1 MKKIFFYIM
10 FAVAGLSLQSCLHDD
25 DEIFDK
31 SAAERINEAVAN
43 AKEVLTSS
51 QEGWVMHYYAG
62 REYAYGGLNLAM
74 KFTDGKVQMYN
85 ETATNKDGS
94 YKSVVSTYKI
104 TRDQG
109 PVLAFDTYNDLLH
122 IYGDPAGSGA
132 PTDVDGWEADYEF
145 VIMNISE
152 DQNTITLKGKK
163 FNNTIVLE
171 RLTRPVAEY
180 FDAASK
186 MAESLTNTGILAY
199 TVGDKRAKFY
209 PGSSEYS
216 VKYVDDKGEVAS
228 LTVPYTSTDKG
239 LLFNEPI
246 ELFGDTLKGIN
257 AKDTATVND
266 VLTANTIVV
275 SNDESKTFSLS
286 NDLSDIFQK
295 GNWYLALSNMGE
307 VAGPGLQSFID
318 GCKDSEG
325 EDVNYCYIGTY
336 KGYYGFYF
344 LSGGKYNGVATFAV
358 DAPINEPDVITF
370 DFNGYDSSTLG
381 FSNGEYYAD
390 KCNFEDAYTP
400 FLSTFKLSTD
410 DVNNP
415 TVMTLTD
422 QNNAKNVI
430 KLVKEPV
437 LYPGKH

>member
-51 QEGWVMHYYAG
+51 QEGWVMHYYVG
-62 REYAYGGLNLAM
+62 QEYAYGGLNLAM

-85 ETATNKDGS
+85 ETAKKSDGS

-122 IYGDPAGSGA
+122 VYGDPAGSG

-171 RLTRPVAEY
+171 RLNRPVAEY
-180 FDAASK
+180 FDAATK
-186 MAESLTNTGILAY
+186 MAESLTNAGIIAY
-199 TVGDKRAKFY
+199 TVGDKKAKFY

-266 VLTANTIVV
+266 VLTANTIVA

-286 NDLSDIFQK
+286 KDLNDIFQK
-295 GNWYLALSNMGE
+295 SNWYLALSNMGE

-318 GCKDSEG
+318 GCKESEG
-325 EDVNYCYIGTY
+325 EVLNTCYIGTY
-336 KGYYGFYF
+336 EDDYGFYF
-344 LSGGKYNGVATFAV
+344 LSGRFKGMAKFAV
-358 DAPINEPDVITF
+358 DASISEPDVITF
-370 DFNGYDSSTLG
+370 DFNGYDSTFG
-381 FSNGEYYAD
+381 FSNGTYYANY
-390 KCNFEDAYTP
+390 CNFGDAYTP
-400 FLSTFKLSTD
+400 FLSTFKLSAD

-422 QNNAKNVI
+422 QKNAKNVI

-437 LYPGKH
+437 LVPGEH

>member
-51 QEGWVMHYYAG
+51 QEGWVMHYYVG
-62 REYAYGGLNLAM
+62 QEYAYGGLNLAM

-85 ETATNKDGS
+85 ETAKNSDGS

-122 IYGDPAGSGA
+122 VYGDPAGSG

-163 FNNTIVLE
+163 FYNTIVLE
-171 RLTRPVAEY
+171 RLNRPVAEY
-180 FDAASK
+180 FDAATK
-186 MAESLTNTGILAY
+186 MAESLTNAGVLAY
-199 TVGDKRAKFY
+199 TVGDKKAKFY

-216 VKYVDDKGEVAS
+216 VKYVDDKGEAAS

-239 LLFNEPI
+239 ILFNEPI

-266 VLTANTIVV
+266 VLTANTIVA
-275 SNDESKTFSLS
+275 SNDDSKTFSLS
-286 NDLSDIFQK
+286 KDLSDIFQA

-307 VAGPGLQSFID
+307 VAGPGLKSFID

-336 KGYYGFYF
+336 KGNYGFYF
-344 LSGGKYNGVATFAV
+344 LSGGRYYGMATFTV
-358 DAPINEPDVITF
+358 DAPISEPDVITF
-370 DFNGYDSSTLG
+370 NYEGYANNGT
-381 FSNGEYYAD
+381 YYALY
-390 KCNFEDAYTP
+390 CNFEDAYTP
-400 FLSTFKLSTD
+400 FLTTFKLSVD

-415 TVMTLTD
+415 TEWTLTD

-430 KLVKEPV
+430 KLVKDRV

>member
-31 SAAERINEAVAN
+31 PAAERINEAVAN

-51 QEGWVMHYYAG
+51 QEGWVMHYYVG
-62 REYAYGGLNLAM
+62 QEYAYGGLNLAM

-85 ETATNKDGS
+85 ETAKKSDGS

-122 IYGDPAGSGA
+122 VYGDPAGSG

-171 RLTRPVAEY
+171 RLNRPIAEY
-180 FDAASK
+180 LDAATK
-186 MAESLTNTGILAY
+186 MAESLTNAGILAY
-199 TVGDKRAKFY
+199 TVGDKKAKFY

-239 LLFNEPI
+239 VLFNEPI

-286 NDLSDIFQK
+286 HDLSDIFQA

-325 EDVNYCYIGTY
+325 EDLSYCYIGTY
-336 KGYYGFYF
+336 KGNYGFYF
-344 LSGGKYNGVATFAV
+344 LSGGRYYGVATFAV

-370 DFNGYDSSTLG
+370 DFNGYVNNAT
-381 FSNGEYYAD
+381 YYALF
-390 KCNFEDAYTP
+390 CNFEDAYKP
-400 FLSTFKLSTD
+400 FLTTFKLSPD

-430 KLVKEPV
+430 KLVKDPV

>member
-43 AKEVLTSS
+43 VKEVLTSS
-51 QEGWVMHYYAG
+51 QEGWVMHYYVG
-62 REYAYGGLNLAM
+62 QEYAYGGLNLAM

-85 ETATNKDGS
+85 ETAQNSDGS

-122 IYGDPAGSGA
+122 VYGDPAGNG

-145 VIMNISE
+145 VVMNISE
-152 DQNTITLKGKK
+152 DQNTITLQGKK
-163 FNNTIVLE
+163 FHNTIVLE

-180 FDAASK
+180 LDAATK
-186 MAESLTNTGILAY
+186 MAESLTNAGILAY
-199 TVGDKRAKFY
+199 TVGDKKAKFY

-239 LLFNEPI
+239 ILFNEPI

-266 VLTANTIVV
+266 ALTAKTIVA
-275 SNDESKTFSLS
+275 SNDESKIFSLS
-286 NDLSDIFQK
+286 KDLNDIFQAN
-295 GNWYLALSNMGE
+295 NWYLALSNMGE

-318 GCKDSEG
+318 GCKESEG
-325 EDVNYCYIGTY
+325 EVVNTCYIGTY
-336 KGYYGFYF
+336 SGNYGFYF
-344 LSGGKYNGVATFAV
+344 LSGRFKGMATFAV
-358 DAPINEPDVITF
+358 DAPISEPDVITF
-370 DFNGYDSSTLG
+370 NFNGYDSTFG
-381 FSNGEYYAD
+381 FSNGEYYATY
-390 KCNFEDAYTP
+390 CNFGDAYTP
-400 FLSTFKLSTD
+400 FLSTFKLSAD

-437 LYPGKH
+437 LVPGEH

>member
-31 SAAERINEAVAN
+31 PAAERINEAVAN

-51 QEGWVMHYYAG
+51 QEGWVMHYYVG
-62 REYAYGGLNLAM
+62 QEYAYGGLNLAM

-85 ETATNKDGS
+85 ETAKNSDGS

-122 IYGDPAGSGA
+122 VYGDPAGSG

-163 FNNTIVLE
+163 FYNTIVLE
-171 RLTRPVAEY
+171 RLNRPVAEY

-186 MAESLTNTGILAY
+186 MAESLTNAGILAY
-199 TVGDKRAKFY
+199 TVGDKKAKFY

-216 VKYVDDKGEVAS
+216 VKYVDDKGEVTS
-228 LTVPYTSTDKG
+228 LSVPFTSTDKG
-239 LLFNEPI
+239 VLFNEPI

-266 VLTANTIVV
+266 VLTANTFVA
-275 SNDESKTFSLS
+275 SNDESKSFSIS
-286 NDLSDIFQK
+286 KDLSDIFQA

-307 VAGPGLQSFID
+307 VAGPGLKSFID

-336 KGYYGFYF
+336 KGNYGFYF
-344 LSGGKYNGVATFAV
+344 LSGGRYYGMATFAV
-358 DAPINEPDVITF
+358 DAPISEPDVITF
-370 DFNGYDSSTLG
+370 NYEGYANNGT
-381 FSNGEYYAD
+381 YYALY
-390 KCNFEDAYTP
+390 CNFEDAYTP
-400 FLSTFKLSTD
+400 FLTTFKLSVD

-415 TVMTLTD
+415 TEWTLTD

-430 KLVKEPV
+430 KLVKDRV

>member
-31 SAAERINEAVAN
+31 PAAERINEAVAN
-43 AKEVLTSS
+43 IKEVLTSS
-51 QEGWVMHYYAG
+51 QEGWVMHYYVG

-85 ETATNKDGS
+85 ETAKKSDGS
-94 YKSVVSTYKI
+94 YISAVSTYKI

-122 IYGDPAGSGA
+122 VYGDPAGSG

-152 DQNTITLKGKK
+152 DQNTITLQGKK

-171 RLTRPVAEY
+171 RLNRPVAEY
-180 FDAASK
+180 FDAATK
-186 MAESLTNTGILAY
+186 MAESLTNAGILAY
-199 TVGDKRAKFY
+199 TVGDKKAKFY

-228 LTVPYTSTDKG
+228 LSVPFTSTDKG
-239 LLFNEPI
+239 VLFNEPI

-266 VLTANTIVV
+266 VLTANTIVA
-275 SNDESKTFSLS
+275 SNDESKVLS
-286 NDLSDIFQK
+286 ISHDLSDIFQAN
-295 GNWYLALSNMGE
+295 NWYLALSNMGE

-318 GCKDSEG
+318 GCKESEG
-325 EDVNYCYIGTY
+325 EVVNTCYIGTY
-336 KGYYGFYF
+336 SGNYGFYF
-344 LSGGKYNGVATFAV
+344 LSGRFKGMATFAV

-370 DFNGYDSSTLG
+370 DFNGYDSTFG
-381 FSNGEYYAD
+381 FSNGSYYATY
-390 KCNFEDAYTP
+390 CNFGDAYTP
-400 FLSTFKLSTD
+400 FLSTFKLSAD

-437 LYPGKH
+437 LVPGEH

>member
-43 AKEVLTSS
+43 VKEVLTSS
-51 QEGWVMHYYAG
+51 QEGWVMHYYVG
-62 REYAYGGLNLAM
+62 QEYAYGGLNLAM

-85 ETATNKDGS
+85 ETAQNSDGS

-122 IYGDPAGSGA
+122 VYGDPAGNG

-145 VIMNISE
+145 VVMNISE

-171 RLTRPVAEY
+171 RLNRPVAEY
-180 FDAASK
+180 FDAATK
-186 MAESLTNTGILAY
+186 MAESLTNAGILAY
-199 TVGDKRAKFY
+199 TVGDKKAKFY

-266 VLTANTIVV
+266 VLTANTIVA

-286 NDLSDIFQK
+286 KDLNDIFQA
-295 GNWYLALSNMGE
+295 GNWYLAMSNMGE

-318 GCKDSEG
+318 GCKESEG
-325 EDVNYCYIGTY
+325 EVVNTCYIGTY
-336 KGYYGFYF
+336 SGNYGFYF
-344 LSGGKYNGVATFAV
+344 LSGQFKGMATFAV
-358 DAPINEPDVITF
+358 DASISEPDVITF
-370 DFNGYDSSTLG
+370 DFNGYDSTFG
-381 FSNGEYYAD
+381 FSNGQYYATY
-390 KCNFEDAYTP
+390 CNFGDAYTP
-400 FLSTFKLSTD
+400 FLSTFKLSAD

-437 LYPGKH
+437 LVPGEH

>member
-31 SAAERINEAVAN
+31 PAAERINEAVAN
-43 AKEVLTSS
+43 IKEVLTSS
-51 QEGWVMHYYAG
+51 QEGWVMHYYVG

-85 ETATNKDGS
+85 ETAKKSDGS

-122 IYGDPAGSGA
+122 VYGDPAGSG

-152 DQNTITLKGKK
+152 DQNTITLQGKK

-171 RLTRPVAEY
+171 RLNRPIAEY
-180 FDAASK
+180 LDAATK
-186 MAESLTNTGILAY
+186 MAESLTNAGILAY
-199 TVGDKRAKFY
+199 TVGDKKAKFY

-228 LTVPYTSTDKG
+228 LTVPFTSTDKG
-239 LLFNEPI
+239 VLFNEPI

-257 AKDTATVND
+257 AKDTATVNN
-266 VLTANTIVV
+266 VLTANAIVA

-286 NDLSDIFQK
+286 HDLSDIFQA

-325 EDVNYCYIGTY
+325 EDLSYCYIGTY
-336 KGYYGFYF
+336 KGNYGFYF
-344 LSGGKYNGVATFAV
+344 LSGGRYYGVATFAV

-370 DFNGYDSSTLG
+370 DFNGYVNNAT
-381 FSNGEYYAD
+381 YYALF
-390 KCNFEDAYTP
+390 CNFEDAYKP
-400 FLSTFKLSTD
+400 FLTTFKLSPD

-437 LYPGKH
+437 LVPGEH

>member
-51 QEGWVMHYYAG
+51 QEGWIMHYYVG
-62 REYAYGGLNLAM
+62 QEYAYGGLNLAM

-85 ETATNKDGS
+85 ETAKNSDGS

-122 IYGDPAGSGA
+122 VYGDPAGSG

-163 FNNTIVLE
+163 FYNTIVLE

-180 FDAASK
+180 FDAATK
-186 MAESLTNTGILAY
+186 MAESLTNAGILAY
-199 TVGDKRAKFY
+199 TVGDKKAKFY

-266 VLTANTIVV
+266 VLTANTIVA

-286 NDLSDIFQK
+286 KDLNDIFQK

-318 GCKDSEG
+318 GCKESEG
-325 EDVNYCYIGTY
+325 EVVNTCYIGTY
-336 KGYYGFYF
+336 SGNYGFYF
-344 LSGGKYNGVATFAV
+344 LSGQFKGMATFAV
-358 DAPINEPDVITF
+358 DASISEPDVITF
-370 DFNGYDSSTLG
+370 DFNGYDSTFG
-381 FSNGEYYAD
+381 FSNGQYYATY
-390 KCNFEDAYTP
+390 CNFGDAYTP
-400 FLSTFKLSTD
+400 FLSTFKLSAD

-437 LYPGKH
+437 LVPGEH

>member
-51 QEGWVMHYYAG
+51 KEGWVMHYYVG
-62 REYAYGGLNLAM
+62 QEYAYGGLNLAV

-85 ETATNKDGS
+85 ETAKNSDGS

-122 IYGDPAGSGA
+122 VYGDPAGNG

-163 FNNTIVLE
+163 FYNTIVLE

-180 FDAASK
+180 FDAATK
-186 MAESLTNTGILAY
+186 MAESLTNAGVLAY
-199 TVGDKRAKFY
+199 TVGDKKAKFY

-216 VKYVDDKGEVAS
+216 VKYVDDKGEAAS

-239 LLFNEPI
+239 VLFNEPI

-266 VLTANTIVV
+266 VLTANTIVA
-275 SNDESKTFSLS
+275 SNDESKIFSLS
-286 NDLSDIFQK
+286 KDLNDIFQAN
-295 GNWYLALSNMGE
+295 NWYLAMSNMGE
-307 VAGPGLQSFID
+307 VAGPGLKSFID
-318 GCKDSEG
+318 ACKESEG
-325 EDVNYCYIGTY
+325 EVVNYCYIGTY
-336 KGYYGFYF
+336 SGYYGFYF
-344 LSGGKYNGVATFAV
+344 LSGRFKGMATFAV
-358 DAPINEPDVITF
+358 DAPISEPDVITF
-370 DFNGYDSSTLG
+370 DFNGYDSTFG
-381 FSNGEYYAD
+381 FSNGQYYATY
-390 KCNFEDAYTP
+390 CNFGDAYTP
-400 FLSTFKLSTD
+400 FLSTFKLSAD

-422 QNNAKNVI
+422 QKNAKNVI

-437 LYPGKH
+437 LVPGEH

>member
-31 SAAERINEAVAN
+31 PAAERINEAVAN

-51 QEGWVMHYYAG
+51 QEGWVMHYYVG

-85 ETATNKDGS
+85 ETAKKSDGS
-94 YKSVVSTYKI
+94 YISAVSTYKI

-122 IYGDPAGSGA
+122 VYGDPAGSG

-152 DQNTITLKGKK
+152 DQNTITLQGKK

-171 RLTRPVAEY
+171 RLNRPVAEY
-180 FDAASK
+180 FDAATK
-186 MAESLTNTGILAY
+186 MAESLTNAGIIAY
-199 TVGDKRAKFY
+199 TVGDKKAKFY

-239 LLFNEPI
+239 VLFNEPI

-286 NDLSDIFQK
+286 KDLSDIFQA

-325 EDVNYCYIGTY
+325 EDLSYCYIGTY
-336 KGYYGFYF
+336 KGNYGFYF
-344 LSGGKYNGVATFAV
+344 LSGGRYYGVATFAV

-370 DFNGYDSSTLG
+370 DFNGYVNNAT
-381 FSNGEYYAD
+381 YYALF
-390 KCNFEDAYTP
+390 CNFEDAYKP
-400 FLSTFKLSTD
+400 FLTTFKLSPD

-430 KLVKEPV
+430 KLVKDPV

>member
-51 QEGWVMHYYAG
+51 QEGWVMHYYVG
-62 REYAYGGLNLAM
+62 QEYAYGGLNLAM

-85 ETATNKDGS
+85 ETAQNSDGS

-122 IYGDPAGSGA
+122 VYGDPAGNG

-145 VIMNISE
+145 VVMNISE

-171 RLTRPVAEY
+171 RLNRPVAEY
-180 FDAASK
+180 FDAATK
-186 MAESLTNTGILAY
+186 MAESLTNAGILAY
-199 TVGDKRAKFY
+199 TVGDKKAKFY

-228 LTVPYTSTDKG
+228 LSVPFTSTDKG
-239 LLFNEPI
+239 VLFNEPI

-257 AKDTATVND
+257 AKDTATVNN
-266 VLTANTIVV
+266 VLTANTIVA

-286 NDLSDIFQK
+286 NDLNDIFQK

-318 GCKDSEG
+318 GCKESEG
-325 EDVNYCYIGTY
+325 EVLNTCYIGTY
-336 KGYYGFYF
+336 SGNYGFYF
-344 LSGGKYNGVATFAV
+344 LSGQFKGMATFAV
-358 DAPINEPDVITF
+358 DASISEPDVITF
-370 DFNGYDSSTLG
+370 DFNGYDSTFG
-381 FSNGEYYAD
+381 FSNGQYYATY
-390 KCNFEDAYTP
+390 CNFGDAYTP
-400 FLSTFKLSTD
+400 FLSTFKLSAD

-437 LYPGKH
+437 LVPGEH

>member
-51 QEGWVMHYYAG
+51 QEGWVMHYYVG
-62 REYAYGGLNLAM
+62 QEYAYGGLNLAM

-85 ETATNKDGS
+85 ETAKNSDGS

-122 IYGDPAGSGA
+122 VYGDPAGSG

-152 DQNTITLKGKK
+152 DQNTITLQGKK

-186 MAESLTNTGILAY
+186 MAESLTNAGVLAY
-199 TVGDKRAKFY
+199 TVGDKKAKFY

-216 VKYVDDKGEVAS
+216 VKYVDDKGEAAS

-239 LLFNEPI
+239 ILFNEPI

-266 VLTANTIVV
+266 ALTAKTIVA
-275 SNDESKTFSLS
+275 SNDESKIFSLS
-286 NDLSDIFQK
+286 KDLNDIFQAN
-295 GNWYLALSNMGE
+295 NWYLALSNMGE

-318 GCKDSEG
+318 GCKESEG
-325 EDVNYCYIGTY
+325 EVVNTCYIGTY
-336 KGYYGFYF
+336 SGNYGFYF
-344 LSGGKYNGVATFAV
+344 LSGGRYYGVATFAV

-370 DFNGYDSSTLG
+370 DFNGYVNNAT
-381 FSNGEYYAD
+381 YYALF
-390 KCNFEDAYTP
+390 CNFEDAYKP
-400 FLSTFKLSTD
+400 FLTTFKLSPD

-430 KLVKEPV
+430 KLVKDPV

>member
-43 AKEVLTSS
+43 VKEVLTSS

-85 ETATNKDGS
+85 ETAQNSDGS

-122 IYGDPAGSGA
+122 VYGDPAGNG

-145 VIMNISE
+145 VVMNISE

-171 RLTRPVAEY
+171 RLNRPVAEY
-180 FDAASK
+180 FDAATK
-186 MAESLTNTGILAY
+186 MAESLTNAGILAY
-199 TVGDKRAKFY
+199 TVGDKKAKFY

-266 VLTANTIVV
+266 VLTANTIVA

-286 NDLSDIFQK
+286 KDLNDIFQK

-318 GCKDSEG
+318 GCKESEG
-325 EDVNYCYIGTY
+325 EVLNTCYIGTY
-336 KGYYGFYF
+336 SGNYGFYF
-344 LSGGKYNGVATFAV
+344 LSGQFKGMATFAV
-358 DAPINEPDVITF
+358 DASISEPDVITF
-370 DFNGYDSSTLG
+370 DFNGYDSTFG
-381 FSNGEYYAD
+381 FSNGQYYATY
-390 KCNFEDAYTP
+390 CNFGDAYTP
-400 FLSTFKLSTD
+400 FLSTFKLSAD

-437 LYPGKH
+437 LVPGEH

>member
-31 SAAERINEAVAN
+31 PAAERINEAVAN

-51 QEGWVMHYYAG
+51 QEGWVMHYYVG

-85 ETATNKDGS
+85 ETAKKSDGS
-94 YKSVVSTYKI
+94 YISAVSTYKI

-122 IYGDPAGSGA
+122 VYGDPAGSG

-152 DQNTITLKGKK
+152 DQNTITLQGKK
-163 FNNTIVLE
+163 FHNTIVLE
-171 RLTRPVAEY
+171 RLNRPVAEY
-180 FDAASK
+180 FDAATK
-186 MAESLTNTGILAY
+186 MAESLTNAGILAY
-199 TVGDKRAKFY
+199 TVGDKKAKFY

-216 VKYVDDKGEVAS
+216 VKYVDDNGEVAS

-239 LLFNEPI
+239 VLFNEPI
-246 ELFGDTLKGIN
+246 VLFGDTLKGIN

-266 VLTANTIVV
+266 VLTANTIVA
-275 SNDESKTFSLS
+275 SNDESKVLS
-286 NDLSDIFQK
+286 ISHDLSDIFQAN
-295 GNWYLALSNMGE
+295 NWYLALSNMGE

-325 EDVNYCYIGTY
+325 EDLSYCYIGTY
-336 KGYYGFYF
+336 KGNYGFYF
-344 LSGGKYNGVATFAV
+344 LSGGRYYGVATFAV

-370 DFNGYDSSTLG
+370 DFNGYVNNAT
-381 FSNGEYYAD
+381 YYALF
-390 KCNFEDAYTP
+390 CNFEDAYKP
-400 FLSTFKLSTD
+400 FLTTFKLSPD

-430 KLVKEPV
+430 KLVKDPV

>member
-31 SAAERINEAVAN
+31 PAAERINEAVAN

-51 QEGWVMHYYAG
+51 QEGWVMHYYVG

-85 ETATNKDGS
+85 ETAKKSDGS
-94 YKSVVSTYKI
+94 YISAVSTYKI

-122 IYGDPAGSGA
+122 VYGDPAGSG

-152 DQNTITLKGKK
+152 DQNTITLQGKK

-199 TVGDKRAKFY
+199 TVGDKKAKFY

-228 LTVPYTSTDKG
+228 LSVPYTSTDKG
-239 LLFNEPI
+239 VLFNEPI

-266 VLTANTIVV
+266 VLTANTIVA
-275 SNDESKTFSLS
+275 SNDDSKTFSLS
-286 NDLSDIFQK
+286 KDLSDIFQA

-325 EDVNYCYIGTY
+325 EDLSYCYIGTY
-336 KGYYGFYF
+336 KGNYGFYF
-344 LSGGKYNGVATFAV
+344 LSGGRYYGVATFAV

-370 DFNGYDSSTLG
+370 DFNGYVNNAT
-381 FSNGEYYAD
+381 YYALF
-390 KCNFEDAYTP
+390 CNFEDAYKP
-400 FLSTFKLSTD
+400 FLTTFKLSPD

-430 KLVKEPV
+430 KLVKDPV

>member
-31 SAAERINEAVAN
+31 PAAERINEAVAN

-51 QEGWVMHYYAG
+51 QEGWVMHYYVG

-85 ETATNKDGS
+85 ETAKKSDGS

-122 IYGDPAGSGA
+122 VYGDPAGSG

-171 RLTRPVAEY
+171 RLNRPIAEY
-180 FDAASK
+180 LDAATK
-186 MAESLTNTGILAY
+186 MAESLTNAGILAY
-199 TVGDKRAKFY
+199 TVGDKKAKFY

-239 LLFNEPI
+239 VLFNEPI

-286 NDLSDIFQK
+286 HDLSDIFQK

-325 EDVNYCYIGTY
+325 EDLSYCYIGTY
-336 KGYYGFYF
+336 KGNYGFYF
-344 LSGGKYNGVATFAV
+344 LSGGRYYGVATFAV

-370 DFNGYDSSTLG
+370 DFNGYVNNAT
-381 FSNGEYYAD
+381 YYALF
-390 KCNFEDAYTP
+390 CNFEDAYKP
-400 FLSTFKLSTD
+400 FLTTFKLSPD

-430 KLVKEPV
+430 KLVKDPV

>member
-1 MKKIFFYIM
+1 
-10 FAVAGLSLQSCLHDD
+10 
-25 DEIFDK
+25 
-31 SAAERINEAVAN
+31 
-43 AKEVLTSS
+43 
-51 QEGWVMHYYAG
+51 
-62 REYAYGGLNLAM
+62 
-74 KFTDGKVQMYN
+74 
-85 ETATNKDGS
+85 
-94 YKSVVSTYKI
+94 
-104 TRDQG
+104 
-109 PVLAFDTYNDLLH
+109 
-122 IYGDPAGSGA
+122 
-132 PTDVDGWEADYEF
+132 
-145 VIMNISE
+145 MNISE

-180 FDAASK
+180 FDAATK
-186 MAESLTNTGILAY
+186 MAESLTNAGILAY

-239 LLFNEPI
+239 VLFNEPI

-266 VLTANTIVV
+266 VLTANTIVA

-286 NDLSDIFQK
+286 KDLSDIFQA

-318 GCKDSEG
+318 GCKESEG
-325 EDVNYCYIGTY
+325 EVVNTCYIGTY
-336 KGYYGFYF
+336 SGYYGFYF
-344 LSGGKYNGVATFAV
+344 LSGRFKGMATFAV

-370 DFNGYDSSTLG
+370 DFNGYDSTFG
-381 FSNGEYYAD
+381 FSNGEYYANY
-390 KCNFEDAYTP
+390 CNFGDAYTP
-400 FLSTFKLSTD
+400 FLSTFKLSAD

-437 LYPGKH
+437 LVPGEH

>member
-31 SAAERINEAVAN
+31 PAAERINEAVAN

-51 QEGWVMHYYAG
+51 QEGWVMHYYVG

-85 ETATNKDGS
+85 ETAKKSDGS
-94 YKSVVSTYKI
+94 YISAVSTYKI

-122 IYGDPAGSGA
+122 VYGDPAGSG

-152 DQNTITLKGKK
+152 DQNTITLQGKK

-199 TVGDKRAKFY
+199 TVGDKKAKFY

-228 LTVPYTSTDKG
+228 LSVPYTSTDKG
-239 LLFNEPI
+239 VLFNEPI

-266 VLTANTIVV
+266 VLTANTIVA
-275 SNDESKTFSLS
+275 SNDESKVLS
-286 NDLSDIFQK
+286 ISHDLSDIFQAN
-295 GNWYLALSNMGE
+295 NWYLALSNMGE

-318 GCKDSEG
+318 GCKESEG
-325 EDVNYCYIGTY
+325 EVVNTCYIGTY
-336 KGYYGFYF
+336 SGNYGFYF
-344 LSGGKYNGVATFAV
+344 LSGRFKGMATFAV

-370 DFNGYDSSTLG
+370 DFNGYDSTFG
-381 FSNGEYYAD
+381 FSNGSYYATY
-390 KCNFEDAYTP
+390 CNFGDAYTP
-400 FLSTFKLSTD
+400 FLTTFKLSPD

-430 KLVKEPV
+430 KLVKDPV

>member
-31 SAAERINEAVAN
+31 PAAERINEAVAN

-51 QEGWVMHYYAG
+51 QEGWVMHYYVG

-85 ETATNKDGS
+85 ETAKKSDGS
-94 YKSVVSTYKI
+94 YISAVSTYKI

-122 IYGDPAGSGA
+122 VYGDPAGSG

-152 DQNTITLKGKK
+152 DQNTITLQGKK

-171 RLTRPVAEY
+171 RLNRPVAEY
-180 FDAASK
+180 FDAATK
-186 MAESLTNTGILAY
+186 MAESLTNAGIIAY
-199 TVGDKRAKFY
+199 TVGDKKAKFY

-239 LLFNEPI
+239 VLFNEPI

-286 NDLSDIFQK
+286 NDLNDIFQK

-318 GCKDSEG
+318 GCKESEG
-325 EDVNYCYIGTY
+325 EVVNTCYIGTY
-336 KGYYGFYF
+336 SGNYGFYF
-344 LSGGKYNGVATFAV
+344 LSGRFKGMATFAV
-358 DAPINEPDVITF
+358 DAPISEPDVITF
-370 DFNGYDSSTLG
+370 DFNGYDSTFG
-381 FSNGEYYAD
+381 FSNGEYYATY
-390 KCNFEDAYTP
+390 CNFGDAYTP
-400 FLSTFKLSTD
+400 FLSTFKLSAD

-430 KLVKEPV
+430 KLLKEPV
-437 LYPGKH
+437 LVPGEH

>member
-31 SAAERINEAVAN
+31 PAAERINEAVAN

-51 QEGWVMHYYAG
+51 QEGWVMHYYVG

-85 ETATNKDGS
+85 ETAKKSDGS

-122 IYGDPAGSGA
+122 VYGDPAGSG
-132 PTDVDGWEADYEF
+132 PTEVDGWEADYEF

-171 RLTRPVAEY
+171 RLNRPIAEY
-180 FDAASK
+180 LDAATK
-186 MAESLTNTGILAY
+186 MAESLTNAGILAY
-199 TVGDKRAKFY
+199 TVGDKKAKFY

-228 LTVPYTSTDKG
+228 LSVPYTSTDKG
-239 LLFNEPI
+239 VLFNEPI

-266 VLTANTIVV
+266 VLTANTIVA
-275 SNDESKTFSLS
+275 SNDDSKTFSLS
-286 NDLSDIFQK
+286 KDLSDIFQA

-325 EDVNYCYIGTY
+325 EDLSYCYIGTY
-336 KGYYGFYF
+336 KGNYGFYF
-344 LSGGKYNGVATFAV
+344 LSGGRYYGVATFAV

-370 DFNGYDSSTLG
+370 DFNGYVNNAT
-381 FSNGEYYAD
+381 YYALF
-390 KCNFEDAYTP
+390 CNFEDAYKP
-400 FLSTFKLSTD
+400 FLTTFKLSPD

-422 QNNAKNVI
+422 QNNTKNVI
-430 KLVKEPV
+430 KLVKDPV

>member
-31 SAAERINEAVAN
+31 PAAERINEAVAN

-51 QEGWVMHYYAG
+51 QEGWVMHYYVG

-85 ETATNKDGS
+85 ETAKKSDGS
-94 YKSVVSTYKI
+94 YISAVSTYKI

-122 IYGDPAGSGA
+122 VYGDPAGSG

-152 DQNTITLKGKK
+152 DQNTITLQGKK

-171 RLTRPVAEY
+171 RLNRPVAEY
-180 FDAASK
+180 FDAATK
-186 MAESLTNTGILAY
+186 MAESLTNAGILAY
-199 TVGDKRAKFY
+199 TVGDKKAKFY

-228 LTVPYTSTDKG
+228 LSVPYTSTDKG
-239 LLFNEPI
+239 VLFNEPI

-266 VLTANTIVV
+266 VLTANTIVA
-275 SNDESKTFSLS
+275 SNDESKVLS
-286 NDLSDIFQK
+286 ISHDLSDIFQAN
-295 GNWYLALSNMGE
+295 NWYLALSNMGE

-318 GCKDSEG
+318 GCKESEG
-325 EDVNYCYIGTY
+325 EVVNTCYIGTY
-336 KGYYGFYF
+336 SGNYGFYF
-344 LSGGKYNGVATFAV
+344 LSGRFKGMATFAV

-370 DFNGYDSSTLG
+370 DFNGYDSTFG
-381 FSNGEYYAD
+381 FSNGSYYATY
-390 KCNFEDAYTP
+390 CNFGDAYTP
-400 FLSTFKLSTD
+400 FLTTFKLSPD

-430 KLVKEPV
+430 KLVKDPV

>member
-31 SAAERINEAVAN
+31 PAAERINEAVAN
-43 AKEVLTSS
+43 IKEVLTSS
-51 QEGWVMHYYAG
+51 QEGWVMHYYVG

-85 ETATNKDGS
+85 ETAKKSDGS

-122 IYGDPAGSGA
+122 VYGDPAGSG

-152 DQNTITLKGKK
+152 DQNTITLQGKK

-171 RLTRPVAEY
+171 RLNRPVAEY
-180 FDAASK
+180 FDAATK
-186 MAESLTNTGILAY
+186 MAESLTNAGIIAY
-199 TVGDKRAKFY
+199 TVGDKKAKFY

-239 LLFNEPI
+239 VLFNEPI

-257 AKDTATVND
+257 AKDTATVNN
-266 VLTANTIVV
+266 VLTANTIVA

-286 NDLSDIFQK
+286 NDLNDIFQK

-318 GCKDSEG
+318 GCKESEG
-325 EDVNYCYIGTY
+325 EVVNTCYIGTY
-336 KGYYGFYF
+336 SGNYGFYF
-344 LSGGKYNGVATFAV
+344 LSGRFKGMATFAV
-358 DAPINEPDVITF
+358 DAPISEPDVITF
-370 DFNGYDSSTLG
+370 DFNGYDSTFG
-381 FSNGEYYAD
+381 FSNGEYYATY
-390 KCNFEDAYTP
+390 CNFGDAYTP
-400 FLSTFKLSTD
+400 FLSTFKLSAD

-437 LYPGKH
+437 LVPGEH

>member
-25 DEIFDK
+25 DEIFNK

-85 ETATNKDGS
+85 QTAKKSDGS
-94 YKSVVSTYKI
+94 YMSAVSTYKI

-122 IYGDPAGSGA
+122 VYGDPAGSGA

-152 DQNTITLKGKK
+152 DQNTITLQGKK

-171 RLTRPVAEY
+171 RLNRPVAEY
-180 FDAASK
+180 FDAATK
-186 MAESLTNTGILAY
+186 MAESLTNAGILAY
-199 TVGDKRAKFY
+199 TVGDKKAKFY

-228 LTVPYTSTDKG
+228 LSVPFTSTDKG
-239 LLFNEPI
+239 VLFNEPI

-266 VLTANTIVV
+266 VLTANTIVA
-275 SNDESKTFSLS
+275 SNDESKVLS
-286 NDLSDIFQK
+286 ISHDLSDIFQAN
-295 GNWYLALSNMGE
+295 NWYLALSNMGE

-318 GCKDSEG
+318 GCKESEG
-325 EDVNYCYIGTY
+325 EVVNTCYIGTY
-336 KGYYGFYF
+336 SGNYGFYF
-344 LSGGKYNGVATFAV
+344 LSGRFKGMATFAV

-370 DFNGYDSSTLG
+370 DFNGYDSTFG
-381 FSNGEYYAD
+381 FSNGSYYATY
-390 KCNFEDAYTP
+390 CNFGDAYTP
-400 FLSTFKLSTD
+400 FLSTFKLSAD

-437 LYPGKH
+437 LVPGEH

>member
-31 SAAERINEAVAN
+31 PAAERINEAVAN
-43 AKEVLTSS
+43 IKKVLTSS
-51 QEGWVMHYYAG
+51 QEGWVMHYYVG
-62 REYAYGGLNLAM
+62 QEYAYGGLNLAM
-74 KFTDGKVQMYN
+74 KFTDGKVQMYSEVAQN
-85 ETATNKDGS
+85 SDGS

-122 IYGDPAGSGA
+122 VYGDPAGNG

-145 VIMNISE
+145 VVMNISE

-163 FNNTIVLE
+163 FYNTIVLE
-171 RLTRPVAEY
+171 RLNRPIAEY
-180 FDAASK
+180 LDAATK
-186 MAESLTNTGILAY
+186 MAESLTNAGILAY
-199 TVGDKRAKFY
+199 TVGDKKAKFY
-209 PGSSEYS
+209 PGSSEYA
-216 VKYVDDKGEVAS
+216 VKYVDDKGEAAS
-228 LTVPYTSTDKG
+228 LSVPYTSTDKG
-239 LLFNEPI
+239 ILFNEPI
-246 ELFGDTLKGIN
+246 VLFGDTLKGIN
-257 AKDTATVND
+257 AKDTATVNN
-266 VLTANTIVV
+266 VLTANTIVA

-286 NDLSDIFQK
+286 NDLNDIFQK

-318 GCKDSEG
+318 GCKESEG
-325 EDVNYCYIGTY
+325 EVVNTCYIGTY
-336 KGYYGFYF
+336 SGYYGFYF
-344 LSGGKYNGVATFAV
+344 LSGRFKGMATFAV

-370 DFNGYDSSTLG
+370 DFNGYDSTFG
-381 FSNGEYYAD
+381 FSNGSYYATY
-390 KCNFEDAYTP
+390 CNFGDAYTP
-400 FLSTFKLSTD
+400 FLSTFKLSAD

-437 LYPGKH
+437 LVPGEH

>member
-51 QEGWVMHYYAG
+51 QEGWVMHYYVG
-62 REYAYGGLNLAM
+62 QEYAYGGLNLAM

-85 ETATNKDGS
+85 ETAQNSDGS

-122 IYGDPAGSGA
+122 VYGDPAGSG

-152 DQNTITLKGKK
+152 DQNTITLQGKK
-163 FNNTIVLE
+163 FHNTIVLE

-180 FDAASK
+180 FDAATK
-186 MAESLTNTGILAY
+186 MAESLTNAGVLAY
-199 TVGDKRAKFY
+199 TVGDKKAKFY

-216 VKYVDDKGEVAS
+216 VKYVDDKGEAAS

-239 LLFNEPI
+239 ILFNEPI

-257 AKDTATVND
+257 TKDTATVNG
-266 VLTANTIVV
+266 VLTANTIVA
-275 SNDESKTFSLS
+275 SNDESKIFSLS
-286 NDLSDIFQK
+286 KDLNDIFQAN
-295 GNWYLALSNMGE
+295 NWYLAMSNMGE

-318 GCKDSEG
+318 GCKESEG
-325 EDVNYCYIGTY
+325 EVVNTCYIGTY
-336 KGYYGFYF
+336 SGNYGFYF
-344 LSGGKYNGVATFAV
+344 LSGRFKGMATFAV
-358 DAPINEPDVITF
+358 DAPISEPDVITF
-370 DFNGYDSSTLG
+370 DFNGYDSTFG
-381 FSNGEYYAD
+381 FSNGEYYATY
-390 KCNFEDAYTP
+390 CNFGDAYTP
-400 FLSTFKLSTD
+400 FLSTFKLSAD

-437 LYPGKH
+437 LVPGEH

>member
-31 SAAERINEAVAN
+31 PAAERINEAVAN

-51 QEGWVMHYYAG
+51 QEGWVMHYYVG

-85 ETATNKDGS
+85 ETAKKSDGS
-94 YKSVVSTYKI
+94 YISAVSTYKI

-122 IYGDPAGSGA
+122 VYGDPAGSGA

-152 DQNTITLKGKK
+152 DQNTITLQGKK

-199 TVGDKRAKFY
+199 TVGDKKAKFY

-228 LTVPYTSTDKG
+228 LSVPFTSTDKG
-239 LLFNEPI
+239 VLFNEPI

-266 VLTANTIVV
+266 VLTANTIVA
-275 SNDESKTFSLS
+275 SNDESKVLS
-286 NDLSDIFQK
+286 ISHDLSDIFQAN
-295 GNWYLALSNMGE
+295 NWYLALSNMGE

-318 GCKDSEG
+318 GCKESEG
-325 EDVNYCYIGTY
+325 EVVNTCYIGTY
-336 KGYYGFYF
+336 SGNYGFYF
-344 LSGGKYNGVATFAV
+344 LSGRFKGMATFAV

-370 DFNGYDSSTLG
+370 DFNGYDSTFG
-381 FSNGEYYAD
+381 FSNGSYYATY
-390 KCNFEDAYTP
+390 CNFGDAYTP
-400 FLSTFKLSTD
+400 FLSTFKLSAD

-437 LYPGKH
+437 LVPGEH

>member
-31 SAAERINEAVAN
+31 PAAERINEAVAN

-51 QEGWVMHYYAG
+51 QEGWVMHYYVG

-85 ETATNKDGS
+85 ETAKKSDGS
-94 YKSVVSTYKI
+94 YISAVSTYKI

-122 IYGDPAGSGA
+122 VYGDPAGSG

-152 DQNTITLKGKK
+152 DQNTITLQGKK

-186 MAESLTNTGILAY
+186 MAESLTNTGMLAY
-199 TVGDKRAKFY
+199 TVGDKKAKFY

-228 LTVPYTSTDKG
+228 LSVPYTSTDKG
-239 LLFNEPI
+239 VLFNEPI

-266 VLTANTIVV
+266 VLTANTIVA
-275 SNDESKTFSLS
+275 SNDDSKTFSLS
-286 NDLSDIFQK
+286 KDLSDIFQA

-325 EDVNYCYIGTY
+325 EDLSYCYIGTY
-336 KGYYGFYF
+336 KGNYGFYF
-344 LSGGKYNGVATFAV
+344 LSGGRYYGVATFAV

-370 DFNGYDSSTLG
+370 DFNGYVNNAT
-381 FSNGEYYAD
+381 YYALF
-390 KCNFEDAYTP
+390 CNFEDAYKP
-400 FLSTFKLSTD
+400 FLTTFKLSPD

-430 KLVKEPV
+430 KLVKDPV

>member
-51 QEGWVMHYYAG
+51 QEGWVMHYYVG
-62 REYAYGGLNLAM
+62 QEYAYGGLNLAM

-85 ETATNKDGS
+85 ETAKNSDGS

-122 IYGDPAGSGA
+122 VYGDPAGSG

-171 RLTRPVAEY
+171 RLNRPIAEY
-180 FDAASK
+180 LDAATK
-186 MAESLTNTGILAY
+186 MAESLTNAGIIAY
-199 TVGDKRAKFY
+199 TVGDKKAKFY

-228 LTVPYTSTDKG
+228 LTVPFTSTDKG
-239 LLFNEPI
+239 VLFNEPI

-286 NDLSDIFQK
+286 KDLSDIFQA

-325 EDVNYCYIGTY
+325 EDLSYCYIGTY
-336 KGYYGFYF
+336 KGNYGFYF
-344 LSGGKYNGVATFAV
+344 LSGGRYYGVATFAV

-370 DFNGYDSSTLG
+370 DFNGYVNNAT
-381 FSNGEYYAD
+381 YYALF
-390 KCNFEDAYTP
+390 CNFEDAYTP
-400 FLSTFKLSTD
+400 FLSTFKLSAD

-437 LYPGKH
+437 LVPGEH

>member
-31 SAAERINEAVAN
+31 PAAERINEAVAN
-43 AKEVLTSS
+43 IKEVLTSS
-51 QEGWVMHYYAG
+51 QEGWVMHYYVG

-85 ETATNKDGS
+85 ETAKKSDGS

-122 IYGDPAGSGA
+122 VYGDPAGSG

-152 DQNTITLKGKK
+152 DQNTITLQGKK

-171 RLTRPVAEY
+171 RLNRPIAEY
-180 FDAASK
+180 LDAATK
-186 MAESLTNTGILAY
+186 MAESLTNAGIIAY
-199 TVGDKRAKFY
+199 TVGDKKAKFY

-239 LLFNEPI
+239 VLFNEPI

-275 SNDESKTFSLS
+275 SNDESKTFNLS
-286 NDLSDIFQK
+286 KDLSDIFQA

-325 EDVNYCYIGTY
+325 EDLSYCYIGTY
-336 KGYYGFYF
+336 KGNYGFYF
-344 LSGGKYNGVATFAV
+344 LSGGRYYGVATFAV

-370 DFNGYDSSTLG
+370 DFNGYVNNAT
-381 FSNGEYYAD
+381 YYALF
-390 KCNFEDAYTP
+390 CNFEDAYKP
-400 FLSTFKLSTD
+400 FLTTFKLSPD

-437 LYPGKH
+437 LVPGEH

>member
-43 AKEVLTSS
+43 VKEVLTSS
-51 QEGWVMHYYAG
+51 QEGWVMHYYVG

-85 ETATNKDGS
+85 ETAKKSDGS

-122 IYGDPAGSGA
+122 VYGDPAGSG

-152 DQNTITLKGKK
+152 DQNTITLQGKK

-171 RLTRPVAEY
+171 RLNRPIAEY
-180 FDAASK
+180 LDAATK
-186 MAESLTNTGILAY
+186 MAESLTNAGILAY
-199 TVGDKRAKFY
+199 TVGDKKAKFY

-228 LTVPYTSTDKG
+228 LSVPFTSTDKG
-239 LLFNEPI
+239 ILFNEPI

-257 AKDTATVND
+257 AKDTATVD
-266 VLTANTIVV
+266 GVLTANTIVA
-275 SNDESKTFSLS
+275 SNDESKVLSLS
-286 NDLSDIFQK
+286 KDLNDVFQAN
-295 GNWYLALSNMGE
+295 NWYLAMSNMGE

-318 GCKDSEG
+318 ACKESEG
-325 EDVNYCYIGTY
+325 EVVNYCYIGTY
-336 KGYYGFYF
+336 SGYYGFYF
-344 LSGGKYNGVATFAV
+344 LSGQFKGMATFAV
-358 DAPINEPDVITF
+358 DASISEPDVITF
-370 DFNGYDSSTLG
+370 DFNGYDSTFG
-381 FSNGEYYAD
+381 FSNGQYYATY
-390 KCNFEDAYTP
+390 CNFGDAYTP
-400 FLSTFKLSTD
+400 FLSTFKLSAD

-437 LYPGKH
+437 LVPGEH

>member
-43 AKEVLTSS
+43 VKEVLTSS

-85 ETATNKDGS
+85 ETAQNSDGS
-94 YKSVVSTYKI
+94 YKSAVSTYKI

-122 IYGDPAGSGA
+122 VYGDPAGSGA

-145 VIMNISE
+145 VVMNISE
-152 DQNTITLKGKK
+152 DQNTITLQGKK

-186 MAESLTNTGILAY
+186 MAESLTNAGILAY
-199 TVGDKRAKFY
+199 TVGDKKAKFY

-239 LLFNEPI
+239 ILFNEPI

-257 AKDTATVND
+257 VKDTATVD
-266 VLTANTIVV
+266 GVLTANTIVA
-275 SNDESKTFSLS
+275 SNDESKVLSLS
-286 NDLSDIFQK
+286 KDLNDVFQAN
-295 GNWYLALSNMGE
+295 NWYLAMSNMGE

-318 GCKDSEG
+318 GCKESEG
-325 EDVNYCYIGTY
+325 EVLNTCYIGTY
-336 KGYYGFYF
+336 SGNYGFYF
-344 LSGGKYNGVATFAV
+344 LSGQFKGMATFAV
-358 DAPINEPDVITF
+358 DASISEPDVITF
-370 DFNGYDSSTLG
+370 DFNGYDSTFG
-381 FSNGEYYAD
+381 FSNGQYYATY
-390 KCNFEDAYTP
+390 CNFGDAYTP
-400 FLSTFKLSTD
+400 FLSTFKLSAD

-437 LYPGKH
+437 LVPGEH

>member
-31 SAAERINEAVAN
+31 PAAERINEAVAN

-51 QEGWVMHYYAG
+51 QEGWVMHYYVG

-85 ETATNKDGS
+85 ETAKKSDGS
-94 YKSVVSTYKI
+94 YISAVSTYKI

-122 IYGDPAGSGA
+122 VYGDPAGSG

-171 RLTRPVAEY
+171 RLNRPIAEY
-180 FDAASK
+180 LDAATK
-186 MAESLTNTGILAY
+186 MAESLTNAGILAY
-199 TVGDKRAKFY
+199 TVGDKKAKFY

-239 LLFNEPI
+239 VLFNEPI

-286 NDLSDIFQK
+286 KDLSDIFQA

-325 EDVNYCYIGTY
+325 EDLSYCYIGTY
-336 KGYYGFYF
+336 KGNYGFYF
-344 LSGGKYNGVATFAV
+344 LSGGRYYGVATFAV

-370 DFNGYDSSTLG
+370 DFNGYVNNAT
-381 FSNGEYYAD
+381 YYALF
-390 KCNFEDAYTP
+390 CNFEDAYKP
-400 FLSTFKLSTD
+400 FLTTFKLSPD

-430 KLVKEPV
+430 KLVKDPV

>member
-43 AKEVLTSS
+43 VKEVLTSS
-51 QEGWVMHYYAG
+51 QEGWVMHYYVG

-85 ETATNKDGS
+85 ETAQNSDGS

-122 IYGDPAGSGA
+122 VYGDPAGSG

-145 VIMNISE
+145 VVMNISE
-152 DQNTITLKGKK
+152 DQNTITLQGKK
-163 FNNTIVLE
+163 FHNTIVLE
-171 RLTRPVAEY
+171 RLNRPVAEY
-180 FDAASK
+180 FDAATK
-186 MAESLTNTGILAY
+186 MAESLTNAGILAY
-199 TVGDKRAKFY
+199 TVGDKKAKFY

-257 AKDTATVND
+257 AKDTATVNG
-266 VLTANTIVV
+266 VLTANAIVA

-286 NDLSDIFQK
+286 KDLSDIFQA

-325 EDVNYCYIGTY
+325 EDLSYCYIGTY
-336 KGYYGFYF
+336 KGNYGFYF
-344 LSGGKYNGVATFAV
+344 LSGGRYYGVATFAV

-370 DFNGYDSSTLG
+370 DFNGYVNNAT
-381 FSNGEYYAD
+381 YYALF
-390 KCNFEDAYTP
+390 CNFEDAYKP
-400 FLSTFKLSTD
+400 FLTTFKLSPD

-430 KLVKEPV
+430 KLVKDPV

>member
-31 SAAERINEAVAN
+31 PAAERINEAVAN

-51 QEGWVMHYYAG
+51 QEGWVMHYYVG

-85 ETATNKDGS
+85 ETAKKSDGS

-122 IYGDPAGSGA
+122 VYGDPAGSG

-152 DQNTITLKGKK
+152 DQNTITLQGKK

-171 RLTRPVAEY
+171 RLNRPIAEY
-180 FDAASK
+180 LDAATK
-186 MAESLTNTGILAY
+186 MAESLTNAGILAY
-199 TVGDKRAKFY
+199 TVGDKKAKFY

-228 LTVPYTSTDKG
+228 LTVPFTSTDKG
-239 LLFNEPI
+239 VLFNEPI

-257 AKDTATVND
+257 AKDTATVNN

-286 NDLSDIFQK
+286 KDLSDIFQA

-325 EDVNYCYIGTY
+325 EDLSYCYIGTY
-336 KGYYGFYF
+336 KGNYGFYF
-344 LSGGKYNGVATFAV
+344 LSGGRYYGVATFAV

-370 DFNGYDSSTLG
+370 DFNGYVNNAT
-381 FSNGEYYAD
+381 YYALF
-390 KCNFEDAYTP
+390 CNFEDAYKP
-400 FLSTFKLSTD
+400 FLTTFKLSPD

-422 QNNAKNVI
+422 QNNAKNII
-430 KLVKEPV
+430 KLVKDPV

>member
-43 AKEVLTSS
+43 VKEVLTSS
-51 QEGWVMHYYAG
+51 QEGWVMHYYVG
-62 REYAYGGLNLAM
+62 QEYAYGGLNLAM

-85 ETATNKDGS
+85 ETAQNSDGS

-122 IYGDPAGSGA
+122 VYGDPAGNG

-145 VIMNISE
+145 VVMNISE

-171 RLTRPVAEY
+171 RLNRPIAEY
-180 FDAASK
+180 LDAATK
-186 MAESLTNTGILAY
+186 MAESLTNAGILAY
-199 TVGDKRAKFY
+199 TVGDKKAKFY

-266 VLTANTIVV
+266 VLTANTIVA

-286 NDLSDIFQK
+286 KDLNDIFQK

-318 GCKDSEG
+318 ACKESEG
-325 EDVNYCYIGTY
+325 EVVNYCYIGTY
-336 KGYYGFYF
+336 SGYYGFYF
-344 LSGGKYNGVATFAV
+344 LSGQFKGMATFAV
-358 DAPINEPDVITF
+358 DASISEPDVITF
-370 DFNGYDSSTLG
+370 DFNGYDSTFG
-381 FSNGEYYAD
+381 FSNGQYYATY
-390 KCNFEDAYTP
+390 CNFGDAYTP
-400 FLSTFKLSTD
+400 FLSTFKLSAD

-437 LYPGKH
+437 LVPGEH

>member
-51 QEGWVMHYYAG
+51 QEGWIMHYYVG
-62 REYAYGGLNLAM
+62 QEYAYGGLNLAM

-85 ETATNKDGS
+85 ETAKNSDGS

-122 IYGDPAGSGA
+122 VYGDPAGSG

-163 FNNTIVLE
+163 FYNTIVLE
-171 RLTRPVAEY
+171 RLNRPVAEY
-180 FDAASK
+180 FDAATK
-186 MAESLTNTGILAY
+186 MAESLTNAGIIAY
-199 TVGDKRAKFY
+199 TVGDKKAKFY

-239 LLFNEPI
+239 VLFNEPI

-266 VLTANTIVV
+266 VLTANTIVA

-286 NDLSDIFQK
+286 KDLNDIFQK

-318 GCKDSEG
+318 GCKESEG
-325 EDVNYCYIGTY
+325 EVVNTCYIGTY
-336 KGYYGFYF
+336 SGYYGFYF
-344 LSGGKYNGVATFAV
+344 LSGQFKGMATFAV
-358 DAPINEPDVITF
+358 DASISEPDVITF
-370 DFNGYDSSTLG
+370 DFNGYDSTFG
-381 FSNGEYYAD
+381 FSNGQYYATY
-390 KCNFEDAYTP
+390 CNFGDAYTP
-400 FLSTFKLSTD
+400 FLSTFKLSAD

-437 LYPGKH
+437 LVPGEH

>member
-31 SAAERINEAVAN
+31 PAAERINEAVAN
-43 AKEVLTSS
+43 IKEVLTSS
-51 QEGWVMHYYAG
+51 QEGWVMHYYVG

-85 ETATNKDGS
+85 ETAKNSDGS

-122 IYGDPAGSGA
+122 VYGDPAGSG

-152 DQNTITLKGKK
+152 DQNTITLQGKK

-171 RLTRPVAEY
+171 RLNRPIAEY
-180 FDAASK
+180 LDAATK
-186 MAESLTNTGILAY
+186 MAESLTNAGILAY
-199 TVGDKRAKFY
+199 TVGDKKAKFY

-239 LLFNEPI
+239 VLFNEPI

-266 VLTANTIVV
+266 VLTANTIVA

-286 NDLSDIFQK
+286 HDLNDIFQK

-318 GCKDSEG
+318 GCKESEG
-325 EDVNYCYIGTY
+325 EVVNTCYIGTY
-336 KGYYGFYF
+336 SGNYGFYF
-344 LSGGKYNGVATFAV
+344 LSGRFKGMATFAV

-370 DFNGYDSSTLG
+370 DFNGYDSTFG
-381 FSNGEYYAD
+381 FSNGSYYATY
-390 KCNFEDAYTP
+390 CNFGDAYTP
-400 FLSTFKLSTD
+400 FLSTFKLSAD

-437 LYPGKH
+437 LVPGEH

>member
-31 SAAERINEAVAN
+31 PAAERINEAVAN

-51 QEGWVMHYYAG
+51 QEGWVMHYYVG
-62 REYAYGGLNLAM
+62 QEYAYGGLNLAM

-85 ETATNKDGS
+85 ETAKKSDGS

-122 IYGDPAGSGA
+122 VYGDPAGSG

-171 RLTRPVAEY
+171 RLNRPIAEY
-180 FDAASK
+180 LDAATK
-186 MAESLTNTGILAY
+186 MAESLTNAGILAY
-199 TVGDKRAKFY
+199 TVGDKKAKFY

-239 LLFNEPI
+239 VLFNEPI

-286 NDLSDIFQK
+286 HDLSDIFQK

-325 EDVNYCYIGTY
+325 EDLSYCYIGTY
-336 KGYYGFYF
+336 KGNYGFYF
-344 LSGGKYNGVATFAV
+344 LSGGRYYGVATFAV

-370 DFNGYDSSTLG
+370 DFNGYVNNAT
-381 FSNGEYYAD
+381 YYALF
-390 KCNFEDAYTP
+390 CNFEDAYKP
-400 FLSTFKLSTD
+400 FLTTFKLSPD

-430 KLVKEPV
+430 KLVKDPV

>member
-31 SAAERINEAVAN
+31 PAAERINEAVAN

-51 QEGWVMHYYAG
+51 QEGWVMHYYVG

-85 ETATNKDGS
+85 ETAKKSDGS
-94 YKSVVSTYKI
+94 YISAVSTYKI

-122 IYGDPAGSGA
+122 VYGDPAGSG

-152 DQNTITLKGKK
+152 DQNTITLQGKK

-171 RLTRPVAEY
+171 RLNRPIAEY
-180 FDAASK
+180 LDAATK
-186 MAESLTNTGILAY
+186 MAESLTNAGIIAY
-199 TVGDKRAKFY
+199 TVGDKKAKFY

-239 LLFNEPI
+239 VLFNEPI

-286 NDLSDIFQK
+286 KDLSDIFQA

-325 EDVNYCYIGTY
+325 EDLSYCYIGTY
-336 KGYYGFYF
+336 KGNYGFYF
-344 LSGGKYNGVATFAV
+344 LSGGRYYGVATFAV

-370 DFNGYDSSTLG
+370 DFNGYVNNAT
-381 FSNGEYYAD
+381 YYALF
-390 KCNFEDAYTP
+390 CNFEDAYKP
-400 FLSTFKLSTD
+400 FLTTFKLSPD

-430 KLVKEPV
+430 KLVKDPV